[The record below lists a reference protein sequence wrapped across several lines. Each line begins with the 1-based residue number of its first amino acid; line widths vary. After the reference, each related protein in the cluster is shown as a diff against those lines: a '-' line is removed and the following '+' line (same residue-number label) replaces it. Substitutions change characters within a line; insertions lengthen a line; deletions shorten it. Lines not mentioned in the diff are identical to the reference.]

1 MVRETSSLR
10 IQSAWSL
17 TRQHT
22 RAAWLF
28 TQGPIS
34 ILESPDNDDNA
45 NMSNVTVRSL
55 REFTSILLFLLL
67 LLLGFLC
74 FFVRNRYFFEGNLEY
89 APFERGGY
97 TVGTLAFLVRSWMWA
112 VEVQVESSF
121 ARVLPS

>member
-10 IQSAWSL
+10 IQSASSL

-34 ILESPDNDDNA
+34 ILESPDNDDND

-55 REFTSILLFLLL
+55 CEFTSILLFLL

-74 FFVRNRYFFEGNLEY
+74 FFVRNKYFFEENLEY
-89 APFERGGY
+89 APFERDGY
-97 TVGTLAFLVRSWMWA
+97 TVGTLAFLARSWMWA